1 MEHKSLWRQHL
12 IVTTLITLFI
22 GLLGY
27 VSITLRIQT
36 LTYEKYLEVS
46 KEMRGEAATLI
57 AEKKEAMLYIALTLA
72 NDTSIR
78 DALIHNRPEVLD
90 LHRFVERLSAH
101 TSIDHIQFHVVGADA
116 RSFYRSWTTK
126 KGDDLSSV
134 RKDLVALLQEP
145 RAGSLVSVG
154 IYDITFKA
162 MVPIYHEEKLI
173 GVIEAISKTGALIQK
188 IRALGMDAVLIVDER
203 YTPQLTYPFTDT
215 FIANYY
221 VATADANPKIMSTLH
236 VRQLKRFINH
246 EPFITLK
253 QLALLGTTYTL
264 FDVANDPMAY
274 LLLFK
279 PIPSINFENIGRDRY
294 QLGLI
299 FLILYIVAIALYYY
313 IYILRESSI
322 IQKMNVQLESM
333 VEEKTQTL
341 QYLAHYDTLT
351 MLPNRLLFIDRLNQG
366 IKHAKR
372 YKTTLYL
379 LFLDLD
385 RFKEVNDSF
394 GHDAGDELLRVIAQ
408 RLKGCLREE
417 DTVARLGGDEFT
429 ILLAGVAINEV
440 HTILTKILG
449 AIAQPVAI
457 NALPT
462 YTTFSIGISHY
473 PDDGTNAELLLRNAD
488 TAMYRAKELGKN
500 RFQFYDPNMTR
511 CTLERF
517 QKDSRIRSALEHNE
531 LEPFFQPQIDARS
544 GKVVGAEALIRWRD
558 PKEGLIAPALFIP
571 LAEETGFITVLDSF
585 MMQSTLERCTRLLQE
600 GQFEGT
606 LSLNLS
612 VKQLEKPGFVDELR
626 SYLYTTTFPAHLLE
640 LEVTESQLMKNPESA
655 ITLLKEIK
663 SLGVSI
669 AVDDFGTG
677 YSSLSYLKKLPIDK
691 LKIDRSFIV
700 DLPHDSEDAA
710 IVRAII
716 ALAKSLKL
724 ELIAEGVEN
733 EAQQAFLLQEGCSV
747 IQGYMYA
754 KPLCYE
760 EFAAY
765 LATSA

>member
-1 MEHKSLWRQHL
+1 MDHQSLWRQHL

-22 GLLGY
+22 VVLGY
-27 VSITLRIQT
+27 VSITLRTQT
-36 LTYEKYLEVS
+36 LTQEKYLEVS

-78 DALIHNRPEVLD
+78 DALIHNRPEALD
-90 LHRFVERLSAH
+90 LHRFVERLGAH

-126 KGDDLSSV
+126 KGDDLSGV
-134 RKDLVALLQEP
+134 RKDLIAMLQEP
-145 RAGSLVSVG
+145 RAASLVSVG
-154 IYDITFKA
+154 IFDITFKA
-162 MVPIYHEEKLI
+162 MVPIYHDEKLI
-173 GVIEAISKTGALIQK
+173 GVIEAISKTGALIHK
-188 IRALGMDAVLIVDER
+188 IRALGMDAVLIVDKR
-203 YTPQLTYPFTDT
+203 YTPQLTYPFTNT
-215 FIANYY
+215 FVADYY
-221 VATADANPKIMSTLH
+221 VATADANPEIMSLLQA
-236 VRQLKRFINH
+236 RQLERFIGN
-246 EPFITLK
+246 EMFITLK

-264 FDVANDPMAY
+264 FDVANDPMSY

-279 PIPSINFENIGRDRY
+279 PISSINFENIDRDRH

-313 IYILRESSI
+313 IYILRESAI

-372 YKTTLYL
+372 YKTPLYL

-394 GHDAGDELLRVIAQ
+394 GHDAGDELLRIIAQ
-408 RLKGCLREE
+408 RLKACLREE

-440 HTILTKILG
+440 HTILTKILDV
-449 AIAQPVAI
+449 ISQPISI
-457 NALPT
+457 NTLPT
-462 YTTFSIGISHY
+462 YTTFSIGISRY

-531 LEPFFQPQIDARS
+531 LEPFFQPQIDTHG
-544 GKVVGAEALIRWRD
+544 GKVIGAEALIRWRD
-558 PKEGLIAPALFIP
+558 PQEGLIAPALFIP
-571 LAEETGFITVLDSF
+571 LAEETGFITTLDSF
-585 MMQSTLERCTRLLQE
+585 MLRAALEHCSQLLQKHLFD
-600 GQFEGT
+600 GS

-612 VKQLEKPGFVDELR
+612 VKQLEKAGFVDELR
-626 SYLYTTTFPAHLLE
+626 SHLHATAFPPNRLE

-663 SLGVSI
+663 QLGVSI

-691 LKIDRSFIV
+691 LKIDRSFIT
-700 DLPHDSEDAA
+700 DLPHDAEDVA

-733 EAQQAFLLQEGCSV
+733 EAQQVFLLEEGCNV
-747 IQGYMYA
+747 IQGYLYA
-754 KPLCYE
+754 KPLCYGD
-760 EFAAY
+760 FVRY
-765 LATSA
+765 LSDNH